1 MDLEQLKKDVKTDV
15 FIDPDKYDLTNGE
28 ILCKLGLYYED
39 MGIVK
44 KAIEFYDKAIG
55 VGYTVA
61 LFHMGQLYENI
72 NKLSSAIDYYKKSI
86 DANASNKN
94 QSIFNLADIYYEEYH
109 DYDKALFYYSMVMMA
124 HYRIAYCYFYKRNF
138 PKAIEHFMS
147 HTQNTE
153 LSTYYLGQ
161 CYKELNDYN
170 GAIYYYKLS
179 IDYGYIPSIVK
190 LALIYEQLYDDVNTI
205 LCYQL
210 GIEKGCRQC
219 LFLLGF
225 YYEKRHRNYEK
236 SMEYF
241 IISVNTGFD
250 VAIDHLIYNIQ
261 HKKGVRFIYNSL
273 PLIKL
278 NTVRN
283 TLLRHMRR
291 NKIQLI

>member
-1 MDLEQLKKDVKTDV
+1 MDLEQLKKDINSGML
-15 FIDPDKYDLTNGE
+15 IDPENYDLSKGE
-28 ILCKLGLYYED
+28 ILREIGIYYED
-39 MGIVK
+39 LGSDK
-44 KAIEFYDKAIG
+44 KAIEFYKKAVDAG
-55 VGYTVA
+55 NTKA
-61 LFHMGQLYENI
+61 LFYIGQLYENI
-72 NKLSSAIDYYKKSI
+72 ERISNAIDYYKKSI
-86 DANASNKN
+86 EADASNKRC
-94 QSIFNLADIYYEEYH
+94 SILNLAHIYYQIYH
-109 DYDKALFYYSMVMMA
+109 DFDKAIYYYKMIDYICEVA
-124 HYRIAYCYFYKRNF
+124 QCYLHKRDF
-138 PKAIEHFMS
+138 KKAIEYFMLD
-147 HTQNTE
+147 TTNPTVT
-153 LSTYYLGQ
+153 TYYLGQ
-161 CYKELNDYN
+161 CYKELNDLN

-190 LALIYEQLYDDVNTI
+190 LALIYEQLYDDENTI

-273 PLIKL
+273 PLIKCKS
-278 NTVRN
+278 VRKE
-283 TLLRHMRR
+283 LLCHMRR